1 MKIFSIRMDR
11 PTEARIE
18 AIRRGREEIPQVAPL
33 VRELVEIGL
42 KAVEKEMAA
51 KAKLTTA

>member
-1 MKIFSIRMDR
+1 MDR